1 MSKYDEYLKELEE
14 LSTYSE
20 SEEFEIDKYLIKTY
34 DYYKN
39 GNFLAIPIIAE
50 TCKILYE
57 KLNDKQYLDFA

>member
-39 GNFLAIPIIAE
+39 GNM
-50 TCKILYE
+50 
-57 KLNDKQYLDFA
+57 